1 MRKLLQV
8 SHFPVSVTLTM
19 SAGVPVYAKTTDWV
33 PAAILW
39 FFDSRSFVSGTG
51 NGPGVWRSF
60 YSSIRDYLLKNPQRT
75 YSRCSELLLGGPG
88 YGAELYQA
96 PALAYDCSRS

>member
-1 MRKLLQV
+1 
-8 SHFPVSVTLTM
+8 M
-19 SAGVPVYAKTTDWV
+19 SIGVPVYAKTTDWV
-33 PAAILW
+33 PGAILW
-39 FFDSRSFVSGTG
+39 FFDSRSFVSGTR
-51 NGPGVWRSF
+51 NGPGVLRSF
-60 YSSIRDYLLKNPQRT
+60 YSLIRDHLFKNLHRT